1 MVGCPVGIL
10 GAGVMTSSEGVAAI
24 AGAAAAGAP
33 APAPNP
39 EGRELG

>member
-10 GAGVMTSSEGVAAI
+10 GAGVTISSEGVAAI